1 MKVYVVTNQCLM
13 HDSSY
18 YEVIAV
24 CDSLSKAQAV
34 LGTNKLDFIKN
45 LESDEASGIKNLD
58 FDTRNSSINESP
70 MELSIMDNDTG
81 MFSIFTITAMEIM

>member
-34 LGTNKLDFIKN
+34 LGTTKLDFIKN

-58 FDTRNSSINESP
+58 FDTRNLSINESP

>member
-24 CDSLSKAQAV
+24 CASLSKAQAV

-58 FDTRNSSINESP
+58 FDTRNLSINESL
-70 MELSIMDNDTG
+70 MELSRMDNDTG
-81 MFSIFTITAMEIM
+81 MFSIFTIPAMDIM

>member
-58 FDTRNSSINESP
+58 FDTRNLSINESP

>member
-34 LGTNKLDFIKN
+34 LGTNEMDFLKN
-45 LESDEASGIKNLD
+45 LESDEASSIKNPD
-58 FDTRNSSINESP
+58 FDTRSLSIDESP
-70 MELSIMDNDTG
+70 MELSIMDNVTG
-81 MFSIFTITAMEIM
+81 MFSVFTITAMEIM

>member
-45 LESDEASGIKNLD
+45 LESDETSGIKNLD
-58 FDTRNSSINESP
+58 FDTRNLSINESP

>member
-1 MKVYVVTNQCLM
+1 M

-18 YEVIAV
+18 YEVVAV
-24 CDSLSKAQAV
+24 CDSLIKAQAFI
-34 LGTNKLDFIKN
+34 GTNEIDFLKN
-45 LESDEASGIKNLD
+45 LESDEASGIKNPD
-58 FDTRNSSINESP
+58 FDTRSLSINESP